1 MIGTLLHRL
10 QGAQAAMEWYR
21 KVPFLTSSFFLVE
34 KMKDADSFFEH
45 SSTSHV
51 TMKWLI

>member
-34 KMKDADSFFEH
+34 KNEGRRQFF
-45 SSTSHV
+45 
-51 TMKWLI
+51 